1 MAGEDEII
9 AAIEAAEDAGPP
21 EDRPVSALDR
31 TCAFLLRNDI
41 GNADRLIARYGA
53 DLAFHPALGWLAWDG
68 RRWDAELGPL
78 VAQQKAQATAR
89 AMFVEAR
96 CFPEPDRDKAIEEG
110 VQRGLSGKPLDKFVE
125 GVFARHAALVEAHL
139 RFAKSS
145 GNQGKIVAMLDAA
158 APHLTRRPEAF
169 DARPF
174 IFNATDRALHLRPD
188 GTVAARPHG
197 RGDLLTLLGGAAYE
211 PAAACPRFTAFLARI
226 QPDAAMRA
234 YLQRLAGYLL
244 TGDIS
249 EQVFCV
255 FHGGGRNGKGTLMNA
270 WRGVLGEYAV
280 TARIETLGENRNR
293 SGSEANPD
301 IARMRGRRFIPT
313 GDAPDHFTIDAGM
326 VKQATGQE
334 PITARQ
340 LNKGFFEFLMQG
352 KFVVPCNPKPRIP
365 GQDDG
370 IWRRIHLVP
379 FEVQIPSGEIDP
391 GLGAALAGEASGI
404 LNWMLEGYA
413 AWRREGLNPPE
424 AVKAA
429 TADYRHESDP
439 LGEFLETWTDARPG
453 ARAKAKALFEAYGAF
468 CKDNGYPEPKSG
480 VSFGKA
486 LKGRGLGSMKSD
498 GVKVWIGLALRETA
512 RDDARATAEKAAELD
527 EIRRANRAAWEADQR
542 RRGLPVDGPGDGAD
556 AGVSAG
562 PRTPLNE
569 GGRDREGGGEHAP
582 SPGRFDEARWRGDD
596 DPFGTDY
603 D

>member
-1 MAGEDEII
+1 MAGEDEIL

-21 EDRPVSALDR
+21 EDRPHTPLDR
-31 TCAFLLRNDI
+31 ACAFLLRNDI

-89 AMFVEAR
+89 AIYVEAT
-96 CFPEPDRDKAIEEG
+96 CFPEPDREKLIDEG
-110 VQRGLSGKPLDKFVE
+110 VDAGKTGKDLDAFVKAA
-125 GVFARHAALVEAHL
+125 FARHAALVEAHL

-169 DARPF
+169 DARPL
-174 IFNATDRALHLRPD
+174 IFNAADRALHLAAD
-188 GTVAARPHG
+188 GSVAARPQA
-197 RGDLLTLLGGAAYE
+197 RGDLLTLLGGAAYD
-211 PAAACPRFTAFLARI
+211 PRARCPVFEAFLARI
-226 QPDAAMRA
+226 QPEPAMRA

-270 WRGVLGEYAV
+270 WRAVLGEYAI
-280 TARIETLGENRNR
+280 TAKIETLGENRQR
-293 SGSEANPD
+293 SGAEASPD
-301 IARMRGRRFIPT
+301 IARMRGRRFIAT
-313 GDAPDHFTIDAGM
+313 GDAPDNFTIDAGL

-340 LNKGFFEFLMQG
+340 LNRGFFEFLMQG

-365 GQDDG
+365 GQDEG
-370 IWRRIHLVP
+370 IWRRVHLVP
-379 FEVQIPSGEIDP
+379 FEVQIPREEIDHR
-391 GLGAALAGEASGI
+391 LGEALAAEASGI

-413 AWRREGLNPPE
+413 AWAREGLNPPDK
-424 AVKAA
+424 VKAA
-429 TADYRHESDP
+429 TEDYRHESDP
-439 LGEFLETWTDARPG
+439 LGEFLETWTDRAPG
-453 ARAKAKALFEAYGAF
+453 GRAKAKTLLEKYGAF

-486 LKGRGLGSMKSD
+486 LKGRGLESMKSE
-498 GVKVWIGLALRETA
+498 GVKVWLGLALREHP
-512 RDDARATAEKAAELD
+512 REDAKAEAVNRAELA
-527 EIRRANRAAWEADQR
+527 EIQRANRAAWEADQR
-542 RRGLPVDGPGDGAD
+542 ARGLPVDDGDGPND
-556 AGVSAG
+556 APA
-562 PRTPLNE
+562 PPMD
-569 GGRDREGGGEHAP
+569 GGFEDREGGAPQPP
-582 SPGRFDEARWRGDD
+582 SPGRSEGARWRGDD
-596 DPFGTDY
+596 DPFGTEFD
-603 D
+603 